1 MFIHCM
7 ENTFLEGEDRILT
20 FRARFMF
27 SLGFSSLTHKGIK
40 KFVTNSSSSQY
51 KEGEMIIQ
59 WFSFSKYIT
68 A

>member
-7 ENTFLEGEDRILT
+7 ENTFLDVEDRILT
-20 FRARFMF
+20 FRTRFMF
-27 SLGFSSLTHKGIK
+27 LLGFSSLTHKGIK

-59 WFSFSKYIT
+59 WIPFSKYIT
-68 A
+68 S

>member
-20 FRARFMF
+20 FRARLMF

-40 KFVTNSSSSQY
+40 KFVTNQALLSI
-51 KEGEMIIQ
+51 KRV
-59 WFSFSKYIT
+59 K
-68 A
+68 

>member
-20 FRARFMF
+20 FRAIFMF

-59 WFSFSKYIT
+59 WISFSKYIT